1 MERTFKKAP
10 LKPPT
15 TVQVNAVNPSTVR
28 VTWRY
33 VAPSIE
39 EEPLIGYKVRVWESD
54 QDMSTANDT
63 IVPLGRK
70 LEAYVTGL
78 SWGKRY
84 NLRVLAY
91 SQGGDGKMSSPT
103 WVFRMGKCFVIL
115 FGFLELLLMC
125 LYYFAGD
132 DSDVNS
138 SSHLNTA
145 ILVLLA
151 SVIFTICQT
160 FTYNFGLYT

>member
-1 MERTFKKAP
+1 MGSSYGLQRSWLVTKRFLENGYENVAIFLFFLFTGEGPQSEKFLERTFKKAP

-15 TVQVNAVNPSTVR
+15 TVHVVAVNPSTVR

-63 IVPLGRK
+63 MVPLGRK

-78 SWGKRY
+78 TWGKRY

-103 WVFRMGKCFVIL
+103 WVFRMGK
-115 FGFLELLLMC
+115 
-125 LYYFAGD
+125 
-132 DSDVNS
+132 
-138 SSHLNTA
+138 
-145 ILVLLA
+145 
-151 SVIFTICQT
+151 
-160 FTYNFGLYT
+160 

>member
-1 MERTFKKAP
+1 MKMWPSFFFLFTGEGPQSEKFLERTFKKAP

-15 TVQVNAVNPSTVR
+15 TVHVVAVNPSTVR

-63 IVPLGRK
+63 MVPLGRK

-78 SWGKRY
+78 TWGKRY

-103 WVFRMGKCFVIL
+103 WVFRMGK
-115 FGFLELLLMC
+115 
-125 LYYFAGD
+125 
-132 DSDVNS
+132 
-138 SSHLNTA
+138 
-145 ILVLLA
+145 
-151 SVIFTICQT
+151 
-160 FTYNFGLYT
+160 